1 MKLGYSPGMR
11 HTPWLLVPCVLICG
25 WVTGCS
31 ANKGPATHAY
41 LRGYQSAYAS
51 LASQIRDLPRIS
63 PPVRPAE
70 PPNPTSEELRIF
82 DGMTRIYPIAVS
94 QFYGSAFERCQA
106 LTQLYSQT
114 QDRIAAMDTA
124 GVEPDAVQFVG
135 LQSQALGQR
144 REFFTQLGRLIALNR
159 DALAR
164 RHGVDDLDE
173 TLSILI
179 SGSVSALAHGEDD
192 AAIGGVLAGLK
203 DTAGAASKRLD
214 AKSAVNEQITHATE
228 AVTELQRGVA
238 ACQAEQAKL
247 TAGLQA
253 KYPGQDWT
261 ELVPKPKQGDK

>member
-1 MKLGYSPGMR
+1 
-11 HTPWLLVPCVLICG
+11 
-25 WVTGCS
+25 
-31 ANKGPATHAY
+31 
-41 LRGYQSAYAS
+41 
-51 LASQIRDLPRIS
+51 
-63 PPVRPAE
+63 
-70 PPNPTSEELRIF
+70 
-82 DGMTRIYPIAVS
+82 MTRIYPIAVS

-228 AVTELQRGVA
+228 AATELQRGVA